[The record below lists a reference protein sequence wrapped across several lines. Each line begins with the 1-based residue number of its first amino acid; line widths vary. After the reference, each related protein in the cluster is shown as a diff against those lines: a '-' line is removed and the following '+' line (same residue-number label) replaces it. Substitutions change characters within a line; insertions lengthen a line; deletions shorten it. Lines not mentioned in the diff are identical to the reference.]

1 LWAWAWARRGWK
13 VGGGEERKVQR
24 STFNVQNSTIIN
36 KVEFWHVMLKPR
48 AAPVRPEFPTL
59 TNVAA
64 SQTKYTHISGIKID
78 KIVKILEPID
88 MIKRHGLLC

>member
-1 LWAWAWARRGWK
+1 MRRGWK
-13 VGGGEERKVQR
+13 VGGGEVKKVQR

-48 AAPVRPEFPTL
+48 VAPVRPEFPTL

-88 MIKRHGLLC
+88 MIKRDGVLC

>member
-1 LWAWAWARRGWK
+1 M
-13 VGGGEERKVQR
+13 GGGEVKKVQR

-48 AAPVRPEFPTL
+48 VAPVRPEFPTL

-64 SQTKYTHISGIKID
+64 SQTKYTHISGAKID

-88 MIKRHGLLC
+88 MIKSHGLLC

>member
-1 LWAWAWARRGWK
+1 MESGGWRR
-13 VGGGEERKVQR
+13 EEG